1 MTARLEILAGVAFAA
16 VLIGLTLIFGDKAL
30 LDVLIRLA
38 IFGLLA
44 LSLNILVGYTGLVSF
59 GHAMF
64 FGLGSYTF
72 GLLMQSGMMSIPS
85 AALLTLGVAL
95 LWGGVVGI
103 FCIRLDDIYFSFLTL
118 AFQMLL
124 YSIIIGWVSLTGGD
138 QGLMGGIPRPEFLGI
153 NLADPRQ
160 LFVLTIIVFTI
171 CVLVIRQIV
180 QSPFGFALRMIR
192 DNAERA
198 RFLGLPVQ
206 RYKLIA
212 FVLSGLFGAISGVLM
227 SLYVSGAYP
236 NFAFWSM
243 SGDAIFMIMLGGLTV
258 FLGPLFGAAVF
269 LLLNDNITRMTEH
282 HGMVMG
288 VVLLAIVLGMRK
300 GFLDVADEW
309 WQARKL
315 RAGNRATPENRA
327 TPASRATTGDGA

>member
-1 MTARLEILAGVAFAA
+1 MTARLEILAGAVFAA
-16 VLIGLTLIFGDKAL
+16 LVIGLTLTLGGKAL
-30 LDVLIRLA
+30 LDVIMRLS

-64 FGLGSYTF
+64 FGLGSYSF
-72 GLLMQSGMMSIPS
+72 GLLMQSGAVSIPA
-85 AALLTLGVAL
+85 AALITLAAACV
-95 LWGGVVGI
+95 WGGVVGV

-124 YSIIIGWVSLTGGD
+124 YSVIIGWVSLTGGD
-138 QGLMGGIPRPEFLGI
+138 QGLMGGIPRPPFLGV
-153 NLADPRQ
+153 NLAEPRE
-160 LFVLTIIVFTI
+160 LFIVTVIVFTVS
-171 CVLVIRQIV
+171 VLTIRQIV

-212 FVLSGLFGAISGVLM
+212 FVLSGFFGAMAGILM

-236 NFAFWSM
+236 NFAFWST

-258 FLGPLFGAAVF
+258 FLGPLFGAVVF

-282 HGMVMG
+282 HGIVMG
-288 VVLLAIVLGMRK
+288 TVLLVIVLGLRK
-300 GFLDVADEW
+300 GFLDLLDEW
-309 WQARKL
+309 WQARAV
-315 RAGNRATPENRA
+315 RVSSGE
-327 TPASRATTGDGA
+327 SR

>member
-1 MTARLEILAGVAFAA
+1 MTARLEVLAGV
-16 VLIGLTLIFGDKAL
+16 VLGALVIGLTLAFGDKAL
-30 LDVLIRLA
+30 LDVLMRLA

-64 FGLGSYTF
+64 FGLGAYSF
-72 GLLMQSGMMSIPS
+72 GLLMQSGTVSIPS
-85 AALLTLGVAL
+85 AALITLVAACV
-95 LWGGVVGI
+95 WGGVVGI

-138 QGLMGGIPRPEFLGI
+138 QGLMGGIPRPPFLGI
-153 NLADPRQ
+153 NLAEPRQ
-160 LFVLTIIVFTI
+160 LFVLILVVFVV
-171 CVLVIRQIV
+171 CVLAIRQIV

-206 RYKLIA
+206 HYKLIA
-212 FVLSGLFGAISGVLM
+212 FMLSGFFGAMSGILM

-243 SGDAIFMIMLGGLTV
+243 SGDAIFMIILGGLTV
-258 FLGPLFGAAVF
+258 FLGPLVGAAVF

-282 HGMVMG
+282 HGIVMG

-300 GFLDVADEW
+300 GFLDVLDEW
-309 WQARKL
+309 WQARSSRAQAGAQA
-315 RAGNRATPENRA
+315 RAG
-327 TPASRATTGDGA
+327 GDRQ

>member
-1 MTARLEILAGVAFAA
+1 MTARMENIVGILLAVAVTGA
-16 VLIGLTLIFGDKAL
+16 TLAFGDKAL
-30 LDVLIRLA
+30 LDVLMRLA

-72 GLLMQSGMMSIPS
+72 GLLMQSGAVSIPV
-85 AALLTLGVAL
+85 AALLTLVAAL
-95 LWGGVVGI
+95 VWGGVVGM

-124 YSIIIGWVSLTGGD
+124 YSVIIGFVSLTGGD
-138 QGLMGGIPRPEFLGI
+138 QGLMGGIPRPPFLG
-153 NLADPRQ
+153 LDLTDSRQ
-160 LFVLTIIVFTI
+160 LFVVTMAVFAI

-212 FVLSGLFGAISGVLM
+212 FVLSGLFGSISGILM

-236 NFAFWSM
+236 NFAFWST
-243 SGDAIFMIMLGGLTV
+243 SGDVIFMIILGGITV
-258 FLGPLFGAAVF
+258 FLGPLVGAAIF

-282 HGMVMG
+282 HGIVMG
-288 VVLLAIVLGMRK
+288 VVLLAVVLGLRK
-300 GFLDVADEW
+300 GFLDLLDDW
-309 WQARKL
+309 WRAR
-315 RAGNRATPENRA
+315 
-327 TPASRATTGDGA
+327 SGAVR

>member
-1 MTARLEILAGVAFAA
+1 MTARMENIVGILLAVAVTAA
-16 VLIGLTLIFGDKAL
+16 TLAFGGKAL
-30 LDVLIRLA
+30 LDVLMRLA

-72 GLLMQSGMMSIPS
+72 GLLMQSGAVSIPE
-85 AALLTLGVAL
+85 AALLTLVAAL
-95 LWGGVVGI
+95 VWGGVVGM

-124 YSIIIGWVSLTGGD
+124 YSIIVGFVSLTGGD
-138 QGLMGGIPRPEFLGI
+138 QGLMGGIPKPPFLG
-153 NLADPRQ
+153 LDLTDPRQ
-160 LFVLTIIVFTI
+160 LFVVTMAVFVT

-212 FVLSGLFGAISGVLM
+212 FVLSGLFGSISGILM

-236 NFAFWSM
+236 NFAFWST
-243 SGDAIFMIMLGGLTV
+243 SGDVIFMIILGGITV
-258 FLGPLFGAAVF
+258 FLGPLVGAAVF

-282 HGMVMG
+282 HGIVMG
-288 VVLLAIVLGMRK
+288 VVLLAVVLGLRK
-300 GFLDVADEW
+300 GFLDLLDEW
-309 WQARKL
+309 WRA
-315 RAGNRATPENRA
+315 RAGAMR
-327 TPASRATTGDGA
+327 

>member
-1 MTARLEILAGVAFAA
+1 MTARLEILTGAVFAA
-16 VLIGLTLIFGDKAL
+16 LVIGLTLTLGGKAL
-30 LDVLIRLA
+30 VDVIMRLS

-64 FGLGSYTF
+64 FGLGSYSF
-72 GLLMQSGMMSIPS
+72 GLLMQSGMVSIPV
-85 AALLTLGVAL
+85 AALITLAAACV
-95 LWGGVVGI
+95 WGGVVGV

-124 YSIIIGWVSLTGGD
+124 YSVIIGWVSLTGGD
-138 QGLMGGIPRPEFLGI
+138 QGLMGGIPRPPFLGI
-153 NLADPRQ
+153 NLAEPRE
-160 LFVLTIIVFTI
+160 LFILTVIIFTV

-212 FVLSGLFGAISGVLM
+212 FVLSGFFGAMAGILM

-236 NFAFWSM
+236 NFAFWST
-243 SGDAIFMIMLGGLTV
+243 SGDAIFMVMLGGLTV
-258 FLGPLFGAAVF
+258 FLGPLFGAVVF
-269 LLLNDNITRMTEH
+269 LLLNDYITRMTDH
-282 HGMVMG
+282 HGIVMG
-288 VVLLAIVLGMRK
+288 IVLLVIVLGLRK
-300 GFLDVADEW
+300 GFLDLLDEW
-309 WQARKL
+309 WQARTV
-315 RAGNRATPENRA
+315 RV
-327 TPASRATTGDGA
+327 SRGESH

>member
-1 MTARLEILAGVAFAA
+1 MTARMENIVGILLAVAVTGA
-16 VLIGLTLIFGDKAL
+16 TLAFGDKAL
-30 LDVLIRLA
+30 LDVLMRLA

-72 GLLMQSGMMSIPS
+72 GLLMQSGAVSIPV
-85 AALLTLGVAL
+85 AALLTLVAAL
-95 LWGGVVGI
+95 VWGGVVGM

-124 YSIIIGWVSLTGGD
+124 YSIIVGFVSLTGGD
-138 QGLMGGIPRPEFLGI
+138 QGLMGGIPRPPFLG
-153 NLADPRQ
+153 LDLTDSRQ
-160 LFVLTIIVFTI
+160 LFVVTMAVFAI

-212 FVLSGLFGAISGVLM
+212 FVLSGLFGSISGILM

-236 NFAFWSM
+236 NFAFWST
-243 SGDAIFMIMLGGLTV
+243 SGDVIFMIILGGITV
-258 FLGPLFGAAVF
+258 FLGPLVGAAIF

-282 HGMVMG
+282 HGIVMG
-288 VVLLAIVLGMRK
+288 VVLLAVVLGLRK
-300 GFLDVADEW
+300 GFLDLLDDW
-309 WQARKL
+309 WRAR
-315 RAGNRATPENRA
+315 
-327 TPASRATTGDGA
+327 SGAVR

>member
-1 MTARLEILAGVAFAA
+1 MSPRLEVLAGAVFAA
-16 VLIGLTLIFGDKAL
+16 LVVGATLAFGDKAL
-30 LDVLIRLA
+30 LDVLMRLA

-64 FGLGSYTF
+64 FGLGSYAF
-72 GLLMQSGMMSIPS
+72 GLLMQSGVVSIPL
-85 AALLTLGVAL
+85 AALITIVAACV
-95 LWGGVVGI
+95 WGGVVGV

-124 YSIIIGWVSLTGGD
+124 YSVIIGWVSLTGGD
-138 QGLMGGIPRPEFLGI
+138 QGLMGGIPRPPFLGI
-153 NLADPRQ
+153 NLAEPRQ
-160 LFVLTIIVFTI
+160 LFVLTMIVFVV

-212 FVLSGLFGAISGVLM
+212 FVLSGLFGAISGILM

-243 SGDAIFMIMLGGLTV
+243 SGDAIFMIILGGLTV
-258 FLGPLFGAAVF
+258 FLGPLVGAAVF

-282 HGMVMG
+282 HGIVMG
-288 VVLLAIVLGMRK
+288 IVLLAIVLGMRK
-300 GFLDVADEW
+300 GFLDVLDEW
-309 WQARKL
+309 WQARKT
-315 RAGNRATPENRA
+315 RAAGLGVEEP
-327 TPASRATTGDGA
+327 

>member
-1 MTARLEILAGVAFAA
+1 MTARMENIIGILLAVAVTAA
-16 VLIGLTLIFGDKAL
+16 TLAFGGKAL
-30 LDVLIRLA
+30 LDVLMRLA

-72 GLLMQSGMMSIPS
+72 GLLMQSGAVSIPV
-85 AALLTLGVAL
+85 AALLTLVAAL
-95 LWGGVVGI
+95 VWGGVVGM

-124 YSIIIGWVSLTGGD
+124 YSIIVGFVSLTGGD
-138 QGLMGGIPRPEFLGI
+138 QGLMGGIPRPPFLGI
-153 NLADPRQ
+153 DLTDPKQ
-160 LFVLTIIVFTI
+160 LFVVTMAVFVT
-171 CVLVIRQIV
+171 CVLIIRQIV

-212 FVLSGLFGAISGVLM
+212 FVLSGLFGSISGILM

-236 NFAFWSM
+236 NFAFWST
-243 SGDAIFMIMLGGLTV
+243 SGDVIFMIILGGITV
-258 FLGPLFGAAVF
+258 FLGPLVGAAVF

-282 HGMVMG
+282 HGIVMG
-288 VVLLAIVLGMRK
+288 VVLLAVVLGLRK
-300 GFLDVADEW
+300 GFLDLLDDW
-309 WQARKL
+309 WRAR
-315 RAGNRATPENRA
+315 
-327 TPASRATTGDGA
+327 TGAVR

>member
-1 MTARLEILAGVAFAA
+1 MTARLEILMGAVFAA
-16 VLIGLTLIFGDKAL
+16 LVIGLTLTLGGKAL
-30 LDVLIRLA
+30 VDVVMRLS

-64 FGLGSYTF
+64 FGLGSYSF
-72 GLLMQSGMMSIPS
+72 GLLMQSGMVSIPV
-85 AALLTLGVAL
+85 AALITLAAACV
-95 LWGGVVGI
+95 WGGVVGV

-124 YSIIIGWVSLTGGD
+124 YSVITGWVSLTGGD
-138 QGLMGGIPRPEFLGI
+138 QGLMGGIPRPPFLGI
-153 NLADPRQ
+153 NLAEPRE
-160 LFVLTIIVFTI
+160 LFILTVIIFTV

-212 FVLSGLFGAISGVLM
+212 FVLSGFFGAMAGILM

-236 NFAFWSM
+236 NFAFWST
-243 SGDAIFMIMLGGLTV
+243 SGDAIFMVMLGGLTV
-258 FLGPLFGAAVF
+258 FLGPLFGAVVF
-269 LLLNDNITRMTEH
+269 LLLNDYITRMTDH
-282 HGMVMG
+282 HGIVMG
-288 VVLLAIVLGMRK
+288 IVLLVIVLGLRK
-300 GFLDVADEW
+300 GFLDLLDEW
-309 WQARKL
+309 WQARTV
-315 RAGNRATPENRA
+315 RV
-327 TPASRATTGDGA
+327 SRGESP

>member
-1 MTARLEILAGVAFAA
+1 MTARMENIVGILLA
-16 VLIGLTLIFGDKAL
+16 VVVTGATLAFGDKSM
-30 LDVLIRLA
+30 LDVLMRLA

-72 GLLMQSGMMSIPS
+72 GLLMQSGAVSIPV
-85 AALLTLGVAL
+85 AALLTLVAAL
-95 LWGGVVGI
+95 VWGGVVGM

-124 YSIIIGWVSLTGGD
+124 YSVIIGFVSLTGGD
-138 QGLMGGIPRPEFLGI
+138 QGLMGGIPRPPFLG
-153 NLADPRQ
+153 LDLTDSRQ
-160 LFVLTIIVFTI
+160 LFVVTMAVFAI

-212 FVLSGLFGAISGVLM
+212 FVLSGLFGSISGILM

-236 NFAFWSM
+236 NFAFWST
-243 SGDAIFMIMLGGLTV
+243 SGDVIFMIILGGITV
-258 FLGPLFGAAVF
+258 FLGPLFGAAIF

-282 HGMVMG
+282 HGIVMG
-288 VVLLAIVLGMRK
+288 VVLLAVVLGLRK
-300 GFLDVADEW
+300 GFLDLLDDW
-309 WQARKL
+309 WRAR
-315 RAGNRATPENRA
+315 
-327 TPASRATTGDGA
+327 SGAVR

>member
-1 MTARLEILAGVAFAA
+1 MTARMENIIGILLAVAVTAA
-16 VLIGLTLIFGDKAL
+16 TLAFGGKAL
-30 LDVLIRLA
+30 LDVLMRLA

-72 GLLMQSGMMSIPS
+72 GLLMQSGAVSIPV
-85 AALLTLGVAL
+85 AALLTLVAAL
-95 LWGGVVGI
+95 VWGGVVGM

-124 YSIIIGWVSLTGGD
+124 YSIIVGFVSLTGGD
-138 QGLMGGIPRPEFLGI
+138 QGLMGGIPRPPFLGI
-153 NLADPRQ
+153 DLTDPRQ
-160 LFVLTIIVFTI
+160 LFVVTMAVFVT
-171 CVLVIRQIV
+171 CVLIIRQIV

-212 FVLSGLFGAISGVLM
+212 FVLSGLFGSISGILM

-236 NFAFWSM
+236 NFAFWST
-243 SGDAIFMIMLGGLTV
+243 SGDVIFMIILGGITV
-258 FLGPLFGAAVF
+258 FLGPLIGAAVF

-282 HGMVMG
+282 HGIVMG
-288 VVLLAIVLGMRK
+288 VVLLAVVLGLRK
-300 GFLDVADEW
+300 GFLDLLDDW
-309 WQARKL
+309 WRA
-315 RAGNRATPENRA
+315 RAGAVR
-327 TPASRATTGDGA
+327 

>member
-1 MTARLEILAGVAFAA
+1 MTARMENIIGILLAVAVTAA
-16 VLIGLTLIFGDKAL
+16 TLAFGGKAL
-30 LDVLIRLA
+30 LDVLMRLA

-72 GLLMQSGMMSIPS
+72 GLLMQSGAVSIPV
-85 AALLTLGVAL
+85 AALLTLVAAL
-95 LWGGVVGI
+95 VWGGVVGM

-124 YSIIIGWVSLTGGD
+124 YSIIVGFVSLTGGD
-138 QGLMGGIPRPEFLGI
+138 QGLMGGIPRPPFLG
-153 NLADPRQ
+153 LDLTDPRQ
-160 LFVLTIIVFTI
+160 LFVVTMAVFVT
-171 CVLVIRQIV
+171 CVLIIRQIV

-212 FVLSGLFGAISGVLM
+212 FVLSGLFGSISGILM

-236 NFAFWSM
+236 NFAFWST
-243 SGDAIFMIMLGGLTV
+243 SGDVIFMIILGGITV
-258 FLGPLFGAAVF
+258 FLGPLIGAAVF

-282 HGMVMG
+282 HGIVMG
-288 VVLLAIVLGMRK
+288 VVLLAVVLGLRK
-300 GFLDVADEW
+300 GFLDLLDDW
-309 WQARKL
+309 WRA
-315 RAGNRATPENRA
+315 RAGAVR
-327 TPASRATTGDGA
+327 

>member
-1 MTARLEILAGVAFAA
+1 MTARMENIIGILLAVAVTAA
-16 VLIGLTLIFGDKAL
+16 TLAFGGKAL
-30 LDVLIRLA
+30 LDVLMRLA

-72 GLLMQSGMMSIPS
+72 GLLMQSGAVSIPV
-85 AALLTLGVAL
+85 AALLTLVAAL
-95 LWGGVVGI
+95 VWGGVVGM

-124 YSIIIGWVSLTGGD
+124 YSIIVGFVSLTGGD
-138 QGLMGGIPRPEFLGI
+138 QGLMGGIPRPPFLGI
-153 NLADPRQ
+153 DLTDPKQ
-160 LFVLTIIVFTI
+160 LFVVTMAVFVT
-171 CVLVIRQIV
+171 CVLIIRQIV

-212 FVLSGLFGAISGVLM
+212 FVLSGLFGSISGILM

-236 NFAFWSM
+236 NFAFWST
-243 SGDAIFMIMLGGLTV
+243 SGDVIFMIILGGITV
-258 FLGPLFGAAVF
+258 FLGPLIGAAVF

-282 HGMVMG
+282 HGIVMG
-288 VVLLAIVLGMRK
+288 VVLLAVVLGLRK
-300 GFLDVADEW
+300 GFLDLLDDW
-309 WQARKL
+309 WRA
-315 RAGNRATPENRA
+315 RAGAVR
-327 TPASRATTGDGA
+327 

>member
-1 MTARLEILAGVAFAA
+1 MTARMENIVGILLAVAVTAA
-16 VLIGLTLIFGDKAL
+16 TLAFGGKAL
-30 LDVLIRLA
+30 LDVLMRLA

-72 GLLMQSGMMSIPS
+72 GLLMQSGAVSIPV
-85 AALLTLGVAL
+85 AALLTLVAAL
-95 LWGGVVGI
+95 VWGGVVGM

-124 YSIIIGWVSLTGGD
+124 YSIIVGFVSLTGGD
-138 QGLMGGIPRPEFLGI
+138 QGLMGGIPRPPFLG
-153 NLADPRQ
+153 LDLTDPKQ
-160 LFVLTIIVFTI
+160 LFVVTMAVFVT
-171 CVLVIRQIV
+171 CVLIIRQIV

-212 FVLSGLFGAISGVLM
+212 FVLSGLFGSISGILM

-236 NFAFWSM
+236 NFAFWST
-243 SGDAIFMIMLGGLTV
+243 SGDVIFMIILGGITV
-258 FLGPLFGAAVF
+258 FLGPLVGAAVF

-282 HGMVMG
+282 HGIVMG
-288 VVLLAIVLGMRK
+288 VVLLAVVLGLRK
-300 GFLDVADEW
+300 GFLDLLDDW
-309 WQARKL
+309 WRAR
-315 RAGNRATPENRA
+315 
-327 TPASRATTGDGA
+327 TGAVR

>member
-1 MTARLEILAGVAFAA
+1 MSPRLEVLAGAVFAA
-16 VLIGLTLIFGDKAL
+16 LVIGATLAFGDKAL
-30 LDVLIRLA
+30 LDVLMRLA

-64 FGLGSYTF
+64 FGLGSYAF
-72 GLLMQSGMMSIPS
+72 GLLMQSGVVSIPL
-85 AALLTLGVAL
+85 AALITIVAACV
-95 LWGGVVGI
+95 WGGVVGV

-124 YSIIIGWVSLTGGD
+124 YSVIIGWVSLTGGD
-138 QGLMGGIPRPEFLGI
+138 QGLMGGIPRPPFLGI
-153 NLADPRQ
+153 NLAEPRQ
-160 LFVLTIIVFTI
+160 LFVLTMIVFVV

-212 FVLSGLFGAISGVLM
+212 FVLSGLFGAISGILM

-243 SGDAIFMIMLGGLTV
+243 SGDAIFMIILGGLTV
-258 FLGPLFGAAVF
+258 FLGPLVGAAVF

-282 HGMVMG
+282 HGIVMG
-288 VVLLAIVLGMRK
+288 IVLLAIVLGMRK
-300 GFLDVADEW
+300 GFLDVLDEW
-309 WQARKL
+309 WQARKT
-315 RAGNRATPENRA
+315 RAAGFGVEEP
-327 TPASRATTGDGA
+327 

>member
-1 MTARLEILAGVAFAA
+1 MENIIGILLAVVITAATLA
-16 VLIGLTLIFGDKAL
+16 FGGKAL
-30 LDVLIRLA
+30 LDVLMRLA

-72 GLLMQSGMMSIPS
+72 GLLMQSGAVSIPV
-85 AALLTLGVAL
+85 AALLTLVAAL
-95 LWGGVVGI
+95 VWGGVVGM

-124 YSIIIGWVSLTGGD
+124 YSIIVGFVSLTGGD
-138 QGLMGGIPRPEFLGI
+138 QGLMGGIPRPPFLGI
-153 NLADPRQ
+153 DLTDPKQ
-160 LFVLTIIVFTI
+160 LFVVTMAVFVT
-171 CVLVIRQIV
+171 CVLIIRQIV

-212 FVLSGLFGAISGVLM
+212 FVLSGLFGSISGILM

-236 NFAFWSM
+236 NFAFWST
-243 SGDAIFMIMLGGLTV
+243 SGDVIFMIILGGITV
-258 FLGPLFGAAVF
+258 FLGPLIGAAVF

-282 HGMVMG
+282 HGIVMG
-288 VVLLAIVLGMRK
+288 VVLLAVVLGLRK
-300 GFLDVADEW
+300 GFLDLLDDW
-309 WQARKL
+309 WRA
-315 RAGNRATPENRA
+315 RAGAVR
-327 TPASRATTGDGA
+327 

>member
-1 MTARLEILAGVAFAA
+1 MTARLEVLAGV
-16 VLIGLTLIFGDKAL
+16 VLGALVVALTLAFGDKAL
-30 LDVLIRLA
+30 LDVLMRLA

-64 FGLGSYTF
+64 FGLGAYSF
-72 GLLMQSGMMSIPS
+72 GLLMQSGAVSIPS
-85 AALLTLGVAL
+85 AALITLVVACI
-95 LWGGVVGI
+95 WGGVVGT

-138 QGLMGGIPRPEFLGI
+138 QGLMGGIPRPPFLGI
-153 NLADPRQ
+153 NLAEPRQ
-160 LFVLTIIVFTI
+160 LFVLIVVVFVV
-171 CVLVIRQIV
+171 CVLAIRQIV

-212 FVLSGLFGAISGVLM
+212 FVLSGFFGSVSGILM

-243 SGDAIFMIMLGGLTV
+243 SGDAIFMIILGGLTV
-258 FLGPLFGAAVF
+258 FLGPLVGAAVF
-269 LLLNDNITRMTEH
+269 LLLNDNITRLTEH
-282 HGMVMG
+282 HGIVMG
-288 VVLLAIVLGMRK
+288 VVLLALVLGMRK
-300 GFLDVADEW
+300 GFLDVLDEW
-309 WQARKL
+309 WQAR
-315 RAGNRATPENRA
+315 
-327 TPASRATTGDGA
+327 ASRAEARAGGDRQ

>member
-1 MTARLEILAGVAFAA
+1 MSPRLEVLAGAVFAA
-16 VLIGLTLIFGDKAL
+16 LVVGATLAFGDKAL
-30 LDVLIRLA
+30 LDVLMRLA

-64 FGLGSYTF
+64 FGLGSYAF
-72 GLLMQSGMMSIPS
+72 GLLMQSGVVSIPL
-85 AALLTLGVAL
+85 AALITIVAACV
-95 LWGGVVGI
+95 WGAVVGV

-124 YSIIIGWVSLTGGD
+124 YSVIIGWVSLTGGD
-138 QGLMGGIPRPEFLGI
+138 QGLMGGIPRPPFLGI
-153 NLADPRQ
+153 NLAEPRQ
-160 LFVLTIIVFTI
+160 LFVLTMIVFVI

-212 FVLSGLFGAISGVLM
+212 FVLSGLFGAISGILM

-243 SGDAIFMIMLGGLTV
+243 SGDAIFMIILGGLTV
-258 FLGPLFGAAVF
+258 FLGPLVGAAVF

-282 HGMVMG
+282 HGIVMG
-288 VVLLAIVLGMRK
+288 IVLLAIVLGMRK
-300 GFLDVADEW
+300 GFLDVLDEW
-309 WQARKL
+309 WQARKT
-315 RAGNRATPENRA
+315 RAAGLGVEEP
-327 TPASRATTGDGA
+327 

>member
-1 MTARLEILAGVAFAA
+1 MSSRLEVLVGAVFA
-16 VLIGLTLIFGDKAL
+16 VLVIGATLAFGDKAL
-30 LDVLIRLA
+30 LDVLMRLA

-64 FGLGSYTF
+64 FGLGSYSF
-72 GLLMQSGMMSIPS
+72 GLLMQSGVVSIPL
-85 AALLTLGVAL
+85 AALITIMAACV
-95 LWGGVVGI
+95 WGGVVGV

-124 YSIIIGWVSLTGGD
+124 YSVLIGWVSLTGGD
-138 QGLMGGIPRPEFLGI
+138 QGLMGGIPRPPFLGI
-153 NLADPRQ
+153 NLAEPRQ
-160 LFVLTIIVFTI
+160 LFVLTMIVFVV

-212 FVLSGLFGAISGVLM
+212 FVLSGLFGAISGILM

-243 SGDAIFMIMLGGLTV
+243 SGDAIFMIILGGLTV
-258 FLGPLFGAAVF
+258 FLGPLVGAAVF

-282 HGMVMG
+282 HGIVMG
-288 VVLLAIVLGMRK
+288 IVLLAIVLGMRK
-300 GFLDVADEW
+300 GFLDVLDEW
-309 WQARKL
+309 WQARKT
-315 RAGNRATPENRA
+315 RAAGLGVEEP
-327 TPASRATTGDGA
+327 

>member
-1 MTARLEILAGVAFAA
+1 MTARLEVLAGVILGAL
-16 VLIGLTLIFGDKAL
+16 VIGLTLAFGDKAL
-30 LDVLIRLA
+30 LDVLMRLA

-64 FGLGSYTF
+64 FGLGAYSF
-72 GLLMQSGMMSIPS
+72 GLLMQSGTVSIPS
-85 AALLTLGVAL
+85 AALITLVVAC
-95 LWGGVVGI
+95 LWGGVVGT

-138 QGLMGGIPRPEFLGI
+138 QGLMGGIPRPPFLGI
-153 NLADPRQ
+153 NLAEPRQ
-160 LFVLTIIVFTI
+160 LFVLIVVVFVV
-171 CVLVIRQIV
+171 CVLAIRQIV

-212 FVLSGLFGAISGVLM
+212 FMLSGFFGSISGILM

-243 SGDAIFMIMLGGLTV
+243 SGDAIFMIILGGLTV
-258 FLGPLFGAAVF
+258 FLGPLVGAAVF
-269 LLLNDNITRMTEH
+269 LLLNDNITRLTEH
-282 HGMVMG
+282 HGIVMG

-300 GFLDVADEW
+300 GFLDVLDEW
-309 WQARKL
+309 WQAR
-315 RAGNRATPENRA
+315 
-327 TPASRATTGDGA
+327 ASRAEARAGGGRQ

>member
-1 MTARLEILAGVAFAA
+1 MTARLEILAGAVFAA
-16 VLIGLTLIFGDKAL
+16 LLIGLTLTLGGKAL
-30 LDVLIRLA
+30 LDVIMRLS

-64 FGLGSYTF
+64 FGLGSYSF
-72 GLLMQSGMMSIPS
+72 GLLMQSGMVSIPV
-85 AALLTLGVAL
+85 AALITLAAACV
-95 LWGGVVGI
+95 WGGVVGV

-124 YSIIIGWVSLTGGD
+124 YSVITGWVSLTGGD
-138 QGLMGGIPRPEFLGI
+138 QGLMGGIPRPPFLGI
-153 NLADPRQ
+153 NLAEPRE
-160 LFVLTIIVFTI
+160 LFILTVIIFTV

-212 FVLSGLFGAISGVLM
+212 FVLSGFFGAMAGILM

-236 NFAFWSM
+236 NFAFWST
-243 SGDAIFMIMLGGLTV
+243 SGDAIFMVMLGGLTV
-258 FLGPLFGAAVF
+258 FLGPLFGAVVF
-269 LLLNDNITRMTEH
+269 LLLNDYITRMTDH
-282 HGMVMG
+282 HGIVMG
-288 VVLLAIVLGMRK
+288 IVLLVIVLGLRK
-300 GFLDVADEW
+300 GFLDLLDEW
-309 WQARKL
+309 WQARTV
-315 RAGNRATPENRA
+315 RV
-327 TPASRATTGDGA
+327 SRGESP

>member
-1 MTARLEILAGVAFAA
+1 MENIIGILLAVVITAATLA
-16 VLIGLTLIFGDKAL
+16 FGGKAL
-30 LDVLIRLA
+30 LDVLMRLA

-72 GLLMQSGMMSIPS
+72 GLLMQSGAVSIPV
-85 AALLTLGVAL
+85 AALLTLVAAL
-95 LWGGVVGI
+95 VWGGVVGM

-124 YSIIIGWVSLTGGD
+124 YSIIVGFVSLTGGD
-138 QGLMGGIPRPEFLGI
+138 QGLMGGIPRPPFLGI
-153 NLADPRQ
+153 DLTDPKQ
-160 LFVLTIIVFTI
+160 LFVVTMAVFVT
-171 CVLVIRQIV
+171 CVLIIRQIV

-212 FVLSGLFGAISGVLM
+212 FVLSGLFGSISGILM

-236 NFAFWSM
+236 NFAFWST
-243 SGDAIFMIMLGGLTV
+243 SGDVIFMIILGGITV
-258 FLGPLFGAAVF
+258 FLGPLVGAAVF

-282 HGMVMG
+282 HGIVMG
-288 VVLLAIVLGMRK
+288 VVLLAVVLGLRK
-300 GFLDVADEW
+300 GFLDLLDDW
-309 WQARKL
+309 WRA
-315 RAGNRATPENRA
+315 RAGAVR
-327 TPASRATTGDGA
+327 

>member
-1 MTARLEILAGVAFAA
+1 MTARLEILTGAVFAA
-16 VLIGLTLIFGDKAL
+16 LVIGLTLTLGGKAL
-30 LDVLIRLA
+30 VDVIMRLS

-64 FGLGSYTF
+64 FGLGSYSF
-72 GLLMQSGMMSIPS
+72 GLLMQSGMVSIPV
-85 AALLTLGVAL
+85 AALITLAAACV
-95 LWGGVVGI
+95 WGGVVGV

-124 YSIIIGWVSLTGGD
+124 YSVITGWVSLTGGD
-138 QGLMGGIPRPEFLGI
+138 QGLMGGIPRPPFLGI
-153 NLADPRQ
+153 NLAEPRE
-160 LFVLTIIVFTI
+160 LFILTVIVFTV
-171 CVLVIRQIV
+171 CVLAIRQIV

-212 FVLSGLFGAISGVLM
+212 FVLSGFFGAMAGILM

-236 NFAFWSM
+236 NFAFWST
-243 SGDAIFMIMLGGLTV
+243 SGDAIFMVMLGGLTV
-258 FLGPLFGAAVF
+258 FLGPLFGAVVF
-269 LLLNDNITRMTEH
+269 LLLNDNITRMTDH
-282 HGMVMG
+282 HGIVMG
-288 VVLLAIVLGMRK
+288 IVLLVIVLGLRK
-300 GFLDVADEW
+300 GFLDLLDEW
-309 WQARKL
+309 WQARTV
-315 RAGNRATPENRA
+315 RV
-327 TPASRATTGDGA
+327 SRGESH

>member
-1 MTARLEILAGVAFAA
+1 MTARLEILTGAVFAA
-16 VLIGLTLIFGDKAL
+16 LVIGLTLTLGGKAL
-30 LDVLIRLA
+30 VDVIMRLS

-64 FGLGSYTF
+64 FGLGSYSF
-72 GLLMQSGMMSIPS
+72 GLLMQSGMVSIPV
-85 AALLTLGVAL
+85 AALITLAAACV
-95 LWGGVVGI
+95 WGGVVGV

-124 YSIIIGWVSLTGGD
+124 YSVITGWVSLTGGD
-138 QGLMGGIPRPEFLGI
+138 QGLMGGIPRPPFLGI
-153 NLADPRQ
+153 NLAEPRE
-160 LFVLTIIVFTI
+160 LFILTVIVFTV
-171 CVLVIRQIV
+171 CVLAIRQIV

-212 FVLSGLFGAISGVLM
+212 FVLSGFFGAMAGILM

-236 NFAFWSM
+236 NFAFWST
-243 SGDAIFMIMLGGLTV
+243 SGDAIFMVMLGGLTV

-269 LLLNDNITRMTEH
+269 LLLNDNITRMTDH
-282 HGMVMG
+282 HGIVMG
-288 VVLLAIVLGMRK
+288 IVLLVIVLGLRK
-300 GFLDVADEW
+300 GFLDLLDEW
-309 WQARKL
+309 WQARTV
-315 RAGNRATPENRA
+315 RV
-327 TPASRATTGDGA
+327 SRGESP

>member
-1 MTARLEILAGVAFAA
+1 MTARLEILMGAVFAA
-16 VLIGLTLIFGDKAL
+16 LVIGLTLTLGGKAL
-30 LDVLIRLA
+30 VDVIMRLS

-64 FGLGSYTF
+64 FGLGSYSF
-72 GLLMQSGMMSIPS
+72 GLLMQSGMVSIPV
-85 AALLTLGVAL
+85 AALITLAAACV
-95 LWGGVVGI
+95 WGGVVGV

-124 YSIIIGWVSLTGGD
+124 YSVITGWVSLTGGD
-138 QGLMGGIPRPEFLGI
+138 QGLMGGIPRPPFLGI
-153 NLADPRQ
+153 NLAEPRE
-160 LFVLTIIVFTI
+160 LFILTVIIFTV

-212 FVLSGLFGAISGVLM
+212 FVLSGFFGAMAGILM

-236 NFAFWSM
+236 NFAFWST
-243 SGDAIFMIMLGGLTV
+243 SGDAIFMVMLGGLTV
-258 FLGPLFGAAVF
+258 FLGPLFGAVVF
-269 LLLNDNITRMTEH
+269 LLLNDYITRMTDH
-282 HGMVMG
+282 HGIVMG
-288 VVLLAIVLGMRK
+288 IVLLVIVLGLRK
-300 GFLDVADEW
+300 GFLDLLDEW
-309 WQARKL
+309 WQARTV
-315 RAGNRATPENRA
+315 RV
-327 TPASRATTGDGA
+327 SRGESP

>member
-1 MTARLEILAGVAFAA
+1 MTARLEILTGAVFAA
-16 VLIGLTLIFGDKAL
+16 LVIGLTLTLGGKAL
-30 LDVLIRLA
+30 VDVIMRLS

-64 FGLGSYTF
+64 FGLGSYSF
-72 GLLMQSGMMSIPS
+72 GLLMQSGMVSIPV
-85 AALLTLGVAL
+85 AALITLAAACV
-95 LWGGVVGI
+95 WGGVVGV

-124 YSIIIGWVSLTGGD
+124 YSVITGWVSLTGGD
-138 QGLMGGIPRPEFLGI
+138 QGLMGGIPRPPFLGI
-153 NLADPRQ
+153 NLAEPRE
-160 LFVLTIIVFTI
+160 LFILTVIIFTV

-212 FVLSGLFGAISGVLM
+212 FVLSGFFGAMAGILM

-236 NFAFWSM
+236 NFAFWST
-243 SGDAIFMIMLGGLTV
+243 SGDAIFMVMLGGLTV

-269 LLLNDNITRMTEH
+269 LLLNDNITRMTDH
-282 HGMVMG
+282 HGIVMG
-288 VVLLAIVLGMRK
+288 IVLLVIVLGLRK
-300 GFLDVADEW
+300 GFLDLLDEW
-309 WQARKL
+309 WQARTV
-315 RAGNRATPENRA
+315 RV
-327 TPASRATTGDGA
+327 SRGESH

>member
-1 MTARLEILAGVAFAA
+1 MTARMENIIGILLAVVITAATLAF
-16 VLIGLTLIFGDKAL
+16 GGKAL
-30 LDVLIRLA
+30 LDVLMRLA

-72 GLLMQSGMMSIPS
+72 GLLMQSGAVSIPV
-85 AALLTLGVAL
+85 AALLTLVAAL
-95 LWGGVVGI
+95 VWGGVVGM

-124 YSIIIGWVSLTGGD
+124 YSIIVGFVSLTGGD
-138 QGLMGGIPRPEFLGI
+138 QGLMGGIPRPPFLGI
-153 NLADPRQ
+153 DLTDPKQ
-160 LFVLTIIVFTI
+160 LFVVTMAVFVT
-171 CVLVIRQIV
+171 CVLIIRQIV

-212 FVLSGLFGAISGVLM
+212 FVLSGLFGSISGILM

-236 NFAFWSM
+236 NFAFWST
-243 SGDAIFMIMLGGLTV
+243 SGDVIFMIILGGITV
-258 FLGPLFGAAVF
+258 FLGPLVGAAVF

-282 HGMVMG
+282 HGIVMG
-288 VVLLAIVLGMRK
+288 VVLLAVVLGLRK
-300 GFLDVADEW
+300 GFLDLLDDW
-309 WQARKL
+309 WRA
-315 RAGNRATPENRA
+315 RAGAVR
-327 TPASRATTGDGA
+327 

>member
-1 MTARLEILAGVAFAA
+1 MTARMENIVGILLAVAVTGA
-16 VLIGLTLIFGDKAL
+16 TLAFGDKAL
-30 LDVLIRLA
+30 LDVLMRLA

-72 GLLMQSGMMSIPS
+72 GLLMQSGAVSIPV
-85 AALLTLGVAL
+85 AALLTLVAAL
-95 LWGGVVGI
+95 VWGGVVGM

-124 YSIIIGWVSLTGGD
+124 YSVIIGFVSLTGGD
-138 QGLMGGIPRPEFLGI
+138 QGLMGGIPRPPFLG
-153 NLADPRQ
+153 LDLTDSRQ
-160 LFVLTIIVFTI
+160 LFVVTMAVFAI

-192 DNAERA
+192 DNDERA

-212 FVLSGLFGAISGVLM
+212 FVLSGLFGSISGILM

-236 NFAFWSM
+236 NFAFWST
-243 SGDAIFMIMLGGLTV
+243 SGDVIFMIILGGITV
-258 FLGPLFGAAVF
+258 FLGPLVGAAIF

-282 HGMVMG
+282 HGIVMG
-288 VVLLAIVLGMRK
+288 VVLLAVVLGLRK
-300 GFLDVADEW
+300 GFLDLLDDW
-309 WQARKL
+309 WRAR
-315 RAGNRATPENRA
+315 
-327 TPASRATTGDGA
+327 SGAVR

>member
-1 MTARLEILAGVAFAA
+1 MSPRLEVLAGAVFAA
-16 VLIGLTLIFGDKAL
+16 LVVGATLAFGDKAL
-30 LDVLIRLA
+30 LDVLMRLA

-64 FGLGSYTF
+64 FGLGSYAF
-72 GLLMQSGMMSIPS
+72 GLLMQSGVISIPL
-85 AALLTLGVAL
+85 AALITIVAACV
-95 LWGGVVGI
+95 WGGVVGV

-124 YSIIIGWVSLTGGD
+124 YSVIIGWVSLTGGD
-138 QGLMGGIPRPEFLGI
+138 QGLMGGIPRPPFLGI
-153 NLADPRQ
+153 NLAEPRQ
-160 LFVLTIIVFTI
+160 LFVLTMIVFVV

-212 FVLSGLFGAISGVLM
+212 FVLSGLFGAISGILM

-243 SGDAIFMIMLGGLTV
+243 SGDAIFMIILGGLTV
-258 FLGPLFGAAVF
+258 FLGPLVGAAVF

-282 HGMVMG
+282 HGIVMG
-288 VVLLAIVLGMRK
+288 IVLLAIVLGMRK
-300 GFLDVADEW
+300 GFLDVLDEW
-309 WQARKL
+309 WQARKT
-315 RAGNRATPENRA
+315 RAAGLGVEEP
-327 TPASRATTGDGA
+327 

>member
-1 MTARLEILAGVAFAA
+1 MSPRLEVLAGAVFAA
-16 VLIGLTLIFGDKAL
+16 LVIGATLAFGDKAL
-30 LDVLIRLA
+30 LDVLMRLA

-64 FGLGSYTF
+64 FGLGSYAF
-72 GLLMQSGMMSIPS
+72 GLLMQSGVVSIPL
-85 AALLTLGVAL
+85 AALITIVAACV
-95 LWGGVVGI
+95 WGGVVGV

-124 YSIIIGWVSLTGGD
+124 YSVIIGWVSLTGGD
-138 QGLMGGIPRPEFLGI
+138 QGLMGGIPRPPFLGI
-153 NLADPRQ
+153 NLAEPRQ
-160 LFVLTIIVFTI
+160 LFVLTMIVFVV

-212 FVLSGLFGAISGVLM
+212 FVLSGLFGAISGILM

-243 SGDAIFMIMLGGLTV
+243 SGDAIFMIILGGLTV
-258 FLGPLFGAAVF
+258 FLGPLVGAAVF

-282 HGMVMG
+282 HGIVMG
-288 VVLLAIVLGMRK
+288 IVLLAIVLGMRK
-300 GFLDVADEW
+300 GFLDVLDEW
-309 WQARKL
+309 WQARKT
-315 RAGNRATPENRA
+315 RAAGLGVEEP
-327 TPASRATTGDGA
+327 